1 MAHGACLGLPVM
13 YETSDI
19 RKGLKV
25 LMDGNPFTIIEFQF
39 VKPGKGTAF
48 TRTKFKNLLTGGV
61 VDKNIRSGEK
71 LEPANVEERSM
82 QFLYKEGEDYVF
94 MDGTSYEQVTIAVEI
109 VGKQADLLSD
119 NLECT
124 VLFFNERPVDI
135 GLPNFIYSHV
145 VSTEP
150 GARGDST
157 GNVLK
162 PAIIESGAEIGVPLF
177 INEGDYL
184 KIDTR
189 TRSYVERQKE

>member
-1 MAHGACLGLPVM
+1 MAHGACLGQPGM

-25 LMDGNPFTIIEFQF
+25 LMDGNPFTVIEFQF
-39 VKPGKGTAF
+39 VKPGKGSAF

-61 VDKNIRSGEK
+61 VEKNIRSGEK
-71 LEPANVEERSM
+71 LEPANVEERTM
-82 QFLYKEGEDYVF
+82 QFLYKEGEDFVF
-94 MDGTSYEQVTIAVEI
+94 MDGTSYEQVSIASEI
-109 VGKQADLLSD
+109 IGKQHDLLSD

-124 VLFFNERPVDI
+124 VLFFNERPVDVS
-135 GLPNFIYSHV
+135 LPNFIYSHV
-145 VSTEP
+145 TSTEP

-162 PAIIESGAEIGVPLF
+162 PAILETGAEIGVPLF

-189 TRSYVERQKE
+189 TRSYVERQKQ

>member
-1 MAHGACLGLPVM
+1 M

-61 VDKNIRSGEK
+61 VEKNIRSGEK
-71 LEPANVEERSM
+71 LEPANVEERTM

-94 MDGTSYEQVTIAVEI
+94 MDGTSYEQVSIAGET
-109 VGKQADLLSD
+109 VGKQSDLLSD

-124 VLFFNERPVDI
+124 VLFFNERPVDVS
-135 GLPNFIYSHV
+135 LPNFIYSHV
-145 VSTEP
+145 VQTEP

-162 PAIIESGAEIGVPLF
+162 PATIESGAEIGVPLF

>member
-1 MAHGACLGLPVM
+1 M

-25 LMDGNPFTIIEFQF
+25 LMDGNPFTIVEFQF

-61 VDKNIRSGEK
+61 VEKNIRSGEK
-71 LEPANVEERSM
+71 LEPANVEERTM
-82 QFLYKEGEDYVF
+82 QFLYKEGEDFVF
-94 MDGTSYEQVTIAVEI
+94 MDGTSYEQVSIAAET
-109 VGKQADLLSD
+109 VGKQNDLLSD

-124 VLFFNERPVDI
+124 VLFFNDRPVDVC
-135 GLPNFIYSHV
+135 LPNFIYSHV
-145 VSTEP
+145 TATEP

-162 PAIIESGAEIGVPLF
+162 PAILESGAEIGVPLF